1 VARLTTTSRKGPRH
15 MSNQPGEKE
24 WITKART
31 LLAPSVSEI
40 RRLARIQFPR
50 LSARAVHEIVDDEV
64 SKFVFAVLTRS
75 DKVTSE
81 EEMWA
86 LCTDIQQR
94 CITQQEST

>member
-1 VARLTTTSRKGPRH
+1 
-15 MSNQPGEKE
+15 MSNQPDEKE

-64 SKFVFAVLTRS
+64 SKFVFAALTRS
-75 DKVTSE
+75 HKVTSE
-81 EEMWA
+81 EEVWA
-86 LCTDIQQR
+86 FCANIQQR
-94 CITQQEST
+94 CGEQQEST